1 MSGISNF
8 KFKPMNKIYIFS
20 LLIFV
25 FLFSQSCQ
33 TIIDIDQKEFQKRLV
48 MSCTLNPDSIINVY
62 VTRSVGPL
70 ASGLPLTI
78 TDAIVDFYE
87 DGNLLFT
94 IPHDSAGNYSYNFHP
109 VIGKTYTVK
118 AAAPGFEQ
126 SIEATT
132 IIPTSAIIDT
142 FSYAIVLNEE
152 NNWGSQYG
160 LNGSIT
166 INDLPG
172 ENYYM
177 IQAYQSSVDTFN
189 SPTQINGYNL
199 YITADDPLIGNSRDY
214 NSSILFS
221 DFSFDGTSYKI
232 NFSSDNVDTYSFDV
246 HLQYI
251 VYSLSKESYL
261 YLISLNNYY
270 KSNGNPFA
278 EPVQVYS
285 NVSSGMGI
293 LGSAS
298 RWEALVY

>member
-1 MSGISNF
+1 
-8 KFKPMNKIYIFS
+8 MNKVYFFS
-20 LLIFV
+20 ALIFV
-25 FLFSQSCQ
+25 LLFSQSCQ

-48 MSCTLNPDSIINVY
+48 MSSTLNPDSVLNIYI
-62 VTRSVGPL
+62 TRSVGPL

-78 TDAIVDFYE
+78 TDAVVDFYE

-94 IPHDSAGNYSYNFHP
+94 IPHDSAGNYFYNYHP
-109 VIGKTYTVK
+109 LIGKTYTVK

-132 IIPTSAIIDT
+132 KIPTASIVDT
-142 FSYAIVLNEE
+142 FDYAIVLNEE

-166 INDLPG
+166 INDQPG

-177 IQAYQSSVDTFN
+177 IQAYQSWVDTFN
-189 SPTQINGYNL
+189 AMNQVNGYNL
-199 YITADDPLIGNSRDY
+199 YISTDDPLIGKNSDY
-214 NSSILFS
+214 NSSLLFS

-232 NFSSDNVDTYSFDV
+232 NFSSDNIDTYNFDV
-246 HLQYI
+246 HLKYI

-261 YLISLNNYY
+261 YLTSLNNYY
-270 KSNGNPFA
+270 NSTGNPFA

-293 LGSAS
+293 VGSAS
-298 RWEALVY
+298 KWEVLVY